1 MGGNMETKKNNES
14 KYIDVAQVMP
24 LAKVGEYQ
32 KGSVV
37 SKNIINKKSGT
48 VTFFAFDKNEGLS
61 EHSAPFDAIVYI
73 IEGEADIIISEKT
86 YLLKKGEMIIMPA
99 NKPHAIKAEEQFKM
113 LLTMIK

>member
-1 MGGNMETKKNNES
+1 METKKNNES
-14 KYIDVAQVMP
+14 KYIDVAQVIS
-24 LAKVGEYQ
+24 LTEVGEYQ

-48 VTFFAFDKNEGLS
+48 VTVFAFDKNEGLS

-73 IEGEADIIISEKT
+73 IEGEADIIISGKT

-99 NKPHAIKAEEQFKM
+99 NKPHAIKAKEQFKM